1 MKPLSDR
8 PQNQTISTVGTDPD
22 AMQGE
27 HCPDPVSERTDVFA
41 RNADADPARVD
52 SAKQLADLDL
62 LRAYGCLD
70 GLLYPD
76 ANPDREP
83 PRGRVSS
90 TSK

>member
-1 MKPLSDR
+1 MESEGSMKPLSER
-8 PQNQTISTVGTDPD
+8 PQNQIISTVGTDPD
-22 AMQGE
+22 AMQGG
-27 HCPDPVSERTDVFA
+27 HWPDPAAERTDVFA
-41 RNADADPARVD
+41 RNADAARVE

-83 PRGRVSS
+83 PRGRVS
-90 TSK
+90 